1 MRQLIVK
8 YFALDYVF
16 KAFGMSLT
24 VTRSSVFIYPLMA
37 ITGLLWV
44 SEQNIFLVLFSAIL
58 TLICLFLGFV
68 YFDFNPVKFKELDK
82 LQGFSYGVALEK
94 KIIDKDSTFSAYALM
109 VYKDWVYNTIESR
122 RFYKPFLYF
131 TFHPLF
137 QSFFWLIIGYFILT
151 N

>member
-1 MRQLIVK
+1 MRELIVK

-24 VTRSSVFIYPLMA
+24 VTRSSTFIYPLFA
-37 ITGLLWV
+37 ITGISWV
-44 SEQNIFLVLFSAIL
+44 GDFNMYITVLFALL
-58 TLICLFLGFV
+58 TLICLFFGFV
-68 YFDFNPVKFKELDK
+68 YFQIFPVQYKELDY
-82 LQGFSYGVALEK
+82 LQKYAFIEFRIKNDLDFPEEYHHNEYFPIV
-94 KIIDKDSTFSAYALM
+94 KIIS
-109 VYKDWVYNTIESR
+109 NIEDR

-137 QSFFWLIIGYFILT
+137 QSFFWLTIGYFILT